1 MSTLSYA
8 DERRNLMEVN
18 SGSLGL
24 KACVQADVKVK
35 NDEKCCE
42 GLVATPG
49 EGFLAE
55 INWCRV
61 AATTNAVTQMT
72 TTQAPV
78 NPVTPASA
86 TTTLLPVTPITSA
99 ADTQSP
105 VTSVTPA
112 SATTT
117 LLPVTPITS
126 AAGTQSPVTSVTPA
140 SATTTPLPAL
150 PVTTPIAARPVTEAP
165 PQCTQSSW

>member
-78 NPVTPASA
+78 NPVTPA
-86 TTTLLPVTPITSA
+86 

-126 AAGTQSPVTSVTPA
+126 A
-140 SATTTPLPAL
+140 
-150 PVTTPIAARPVTEAP
+150 
-165 PQCTQSSW
+165 